1 MKIQMVPLVLA
12 LSGFGLV
19 GFLGLPAV
27 CGVGVA
33 EAADPAFALK
43 LEVPPA
49 KKGQRAV
56 VKLRLVPGSGY
67 HMNKDFPTS
76 LVMAAPAGVT
86 LEKPRQ
92 SAADA
97 ARFSESGADF
107 EVALTAGEPGA
118 KLVSGELKFAVC
130 TATTCDPKR
139 EKVSFTLEV
148 K

>member
-1 MKIQMVPLVLA
+1 MKIQMVPLALA
-12 LSGFGLV
+12 LSGFGL
-19 GFLGLPAV
+19 LGLPV
-27 CGVGVA
+27 VSVLSGEGVA
-33 EAADPAFALK
+33 RAADAAFALK

-56 VKLRLVPGSGY
+56 VKLRLSPGSGF

-76 LVMAAPAGVT
+76 LVLAAPPGVT

-92 SAADA
+92 TAAD
-97 ARFSESGADF
+97 ARFSETGADF
-107 EVALTAGEPGA
+107 EVALTASEPGS